1 MLLTINPDNPQ
12 LRLIRQAVT
21 ILRNGGVI
29 AYPTDTIYGIG
40 CDVFNKKA
48 IERIYI
54 IKQKNRKEP
63 LSFICPDLKDVS
75 KYAIVSNT
83 DYKIMRRFFPGPYTF
98 VLRGTRLV
106 PQLMLTKR
114 KSVGI
119 RVPDNKICL
128 MLLQE
133 FGNPIVSTSVNTVI
147 NETVNDPYEIDQRLG
162 NTLDLII
169 DGGIL
174 GFDSSSVIDL
184 TTDLPSVLR
193 VGKGDVSYFK

>member
-21 ILRNGGVI
+21 ILQNGGVI

-54 IKQKNRKEP
+54 IKQKSRKEP

-75 KYAIVSNT
+75 KYAVVSNA
-83 DYKIMRRFFPGPYTF
+83 DYKIMRHFFPGPYTF

-133 FGNPIVSTSVNTVI
+133 FGNPIVSTSVSTVI
-147 NETVNDPYEIDQRLG
+147 NEIVNDPYEIEQRLG
-162 NTLDLII
+162 NTLDLVI
-169 DGGIL
+169 DGGVM

-184 TTDLPSVLR
+184 TTQPPTVLR
-193 VGKGDVSYFK
+193 VGKGDVSYFQ